1 MKTIKQIMTE
11 LTELE
16 IITKNYLQSLGYKTE
31 LASKKFKVFL
41 TICNSLSIVL
51 IHFNN
56 LSYALKIL
64 QKALKIDVQ
73 MFFEG
78 DFQDRCWNGR
88 ILIYCN
94 LSFLLLKCKD
104 YRSSLKFLYDSESL
118 LNEIRLMG
126 REINDIRLIHSIIS
140 FLGLI
145 SINKLANS
153 EKYLILSINSFG
165 LASER
170 FDLICCKNIFCL
182 LELARIILEEFN
194 AGYQISAEVAL
205 LRVKNQADDNLG
217 KALTEKFQG
226 L

>member
-170 FDLICCKNIFCL
+170 FDLIC
-182 LELARIILEEFN
+182 
-194 AGYQISAEVAL
+194 
-205 LRVKNQADDNLG
+205 
-217 KALTEKFQG
+217 
-226 L
+226 